1 MQHKNSSGK
10 VQRNSSGKR
19 QSNSSGKVQGNSSE
33 KRERNLSGRGQ
44 RNEVPLRIVYEDDF
58 LIVVE
63 KREGLLSVGT
73 VRGKEEVTAH
83 SLLNNYVRNTA
94 QRGSFSATCK
104 HSSYGERGAEGRN
117 YDKGSFSAT
126 GKHSSYGERGAE
138 GRNYAGGKFSGYTGP
153 LAASCLQGGDV
164 VHRGHS
170 APRVYIVHR
179 LDRETSGL
187 MVFAKSEEIKHALQE
202 NWENV
207 VTKRCYVAV
216 VNGIPDGKYMPPQG
230 TIRTWLKEN
239 SAFIVYSSPKDNGG
253 QLAITNYKVLGTNPS
268 ARKTLMELELDT
280 GRKNQIR
287 VHMQEMGMPIFGDKK
302 YYGENPAQLAENK
315 KARRLYLHAYI
326 LNFIHP
332 VTGKEM
338 KFTTGIPRLFHALC
352 SLVED

>member
-1 MQHKNSSGK
+1 MQRKNLSGK
-10 VQRNSSGKR
+10 VQE
-19 QSNSSGKVQGNSSE
+19 NSSE

-94 QRGSFSATCK
+94 PKGSYAAGR
-104 HSSYGERGAEGRN
+104 YG
-117 YDKGSFSAT
+117 DKGAV
-126 GKHSSYGERGAE
+126 
-138 GRNYAGGKFSGYTGP
+138 GRSYAGGRFTG
-153 LAASCLQGGDV
+153 
-164 VHRGHS
+164 HRGHS

-230 TIRTWLKEN
+230 TIRSWLKEN

-253 QLAITNYKVLGTNPS
+253 QLAITNYKVLATNPS

>member
-1 MQHKNSSGK
+1 MQHKN
-10 VQRNSSGKR
+10 
-19 QSNSSGKVQGNSSE
+19 
-33 KRERNLSGRGQ
+33 LSGRRQ
-44 RNEVPLRIVYEDDF
+44 RNDVPLRIVFEDDF

-73 VRGKEEVTAH
+73 ARGKEEVTAH
-83 SLLNNYVRNTA
+83 SLLNNYVRNA
-94 QRGSFSATCK
+94 AP
-104 HSSYGERGAEGRN
+104 
-117 YDKGSFSAT
+117 KGSYAA
-126 GKHSSYGERGAE
+126 GRYGNGDAA
-138 GRNYAGGKFSGYTGP
+138 GRSYAGGRFTGQRGY
-153 LAASCLQGGDV
+153 
-164 VHRGHS
+164 S

-187 MVFAKSEEIKHALQE
+187 MVFAKSEEIKHTMQE

-216 VNGIPDGKYMPPQG
+216 VNGVPDGKYMPQEG

-239 SAFIVYSSPKDNGG
+239 SAFMVYSSYKDNGG
-253 QLAITNYKVLGTNPS
+253 QLAITNYKVLGTNTS
-268 ARKTLMELELDT
+268 ARKTLMELELET

-338 KFTTGIPRLFHALC
+338 KFTTGIPRLFHTLC

>member
-1 MQHKNSSGK
+1 MQHKN
-10 VQRNSSGKR
+10 
-19 QSNSSGKVQGNSSE
+19 
-33 KRERNLSGRGQ
+33 LSGRRQ
-44 RNEVPLRIVYEDDF
+44 RNDVPLRIVYEDDF

-73 VRGKEEVTAH
+73 ARGKEEVTAH

-94 QRGSFSATCK
+94 P
-104 HSSYGERGAEGRN
+104 
-117 YDKGSFSAT
+117 KGSYAAGRYGNGSA
-126 GKHSSYGERGAE
+126 A
-138 GRNYAGGKFSGYTGP
+138 GRSYAGGRFTG
-153 LAASCLQGGDV
+153 
-164 VHRGHS
+164 HRGHS

-216 VNGIPDGKYMPPQG
+216 VNGVPDGKYMPQEG

-239 SAFIVYSSPKDNGG
+239 SAFMVYSSYKDNGG
-253 QLAITNYKVLGTNPS
+253 QLAITNYKVLGTNS
-268 ARKTLMELELDT
+268 STRKTLMELELET

-338 KFTTGIPRLFHALC
+338 KFTTGIPRLFHTLC

>member
-1 MQHKNSSGK
+1 MQHKN
-10 VQRNSSGKR
+10 
-19 QSNSSGKVQGNSSE
+19 
-33 KRERNLSGRGQ
+33 LSGRKQ
-44 RNEVPLRIVYEDDF
+44 RNDVPLRIVYEDDF

-73 VRGKEEVTAH
+73 ARGKEEVTAH

-94 QRGSFSATCK
+94 PRGSYAAGR
-104 HSSYGERGAEGRN
+104 YGDRGA
-117 YDKGSFSAT
+117 
-126 GKHSSYGERGAE
+126 AE
-138 GRNYAGGKFSGYTGP
+138 RNYAGGRFTG
-153 LAASCLQGGDV
+153 
-164 VHRGHS
+164 HRGHS

-216 VNGIPDGKYMPPQG
+216 VNGVPDGKYMPQKG

-239 SAFIVYSSPKDNGG
+239 SAFMVYSSYKDNGG
-253 QLAITNYKVLGTNPS
+253 QLAITNYKVLGTNS
-268 ARKTLMELELDT
+268 STRKTLMELELET

-338 KFTTGIPRLFHALC
+338 KFTTGIPRLFHTLC

>member
-1 MQHKNSSGK
+1 MQRKNLSGK
-10 VQRNSSGKR
+10 VQE
-19 QSNSSGKVQGNSSE
+19 NSSE

-94 QRGSFSATCK
+94 PKGSYAAGR
-104 HSSYGERGAEGRN
+104 YG
-117 YDKGSFSAT
+117 DKGAV
-126 GKHSSYGERGAE
+126 
-138 GRNYAGGKFSGYTGP
+138 GRSYAGGRFTG
-153 LAASCLQGGDV
+153 
-164 VHRGHS
+164 HRGHS

-230 TIRTWLKEN
+230 TIRSWLKEN

-253 QLAITNYKVLGTNPS
+253 QLAITNYKVLATNPS

-338 KFTTGIPRLFHALC
+338 KFTTGIPRLFHTLC

>member
-1 MQHKNSSGK
+1 MQHKN
-10 VQRNSSGKR
+10 
-19 QSNSSGKVQGNSSE
+19 
-33 KRERNLSGRGQ
+33 LSGRRQ
-44 RNEVPLRIVYEDDF
+44 RNDVPLRIVYEDDF

-73 VRGKEEVTAH
+73 ARGKEEVTAH

-94 QRGSFSATCK
+94 PKGSYAAGRYGNGGAAGR
-104 HSSYGERGAEGRN
+104 SYAGERFPG
-117 YDKGSFSAT
+117 
-126 GKHSSYGERGAE
+126 
-138 GRNYAGGKFSGYTGP
+138 
-153 LAASCLQGGDV
+153 
-164 VHRGHS
+164 HRGHS

-216 VNGIPDGKYMPPQG
+216 VNGVPDGKCMPQEG

-239 SAFIVYSSPKDNGG
+239 SAFTVYSSFKDNGG
-253 QLAITNYKVLGTNPS
+253 QLAITNYKVLGTNTC
-268 ARKTLMELELDT
+268 ARKTLMELELET

-338 KFTTGIPRLFHALC
+338 KFTTGIPRLFHTLC

>member
-1 MQHKNSSGK
+1 MQGVLGVKGKIIQVIVMQHKNLSGK

-44 RNEVPLRIVYEDDF
+44 RNELPLRIVYEDDF

-83 SLLNNYVRNTA
+83 SLLNNYVRNTTPK
-94 QRGSFSATCK
+94 GSYAAGR
-104 HSSYGERGAEGRN
+104 YGDRGAVGR
-117 YDKGSFSAT
+117 S
-126 GKHSSYGERGAE
+126 
-138 GRNYAGGKFSGYTGP
+138 YAGGRSTGH
-153 LAASCLQGGDV
+153 S
-164 VHRGHS
+164 GHS

-338 KFTTGIPRLFHALC
+338 KFTTGIPRLFHTLC

>member
-1 MQHKNSSGK
+1 MQHK
-10 VQRNSSGKR
+10 
-19 QSNSSGKVQGNSSE
+19 
-33 KRERNLSGRGQ
+33 NLSGRGQ

-73 VRGKEEVTAH
+73 ARGKEEVTAH

-94 QRGSFSATCK
+94 PR
-104 HSSYGERGAEGRN
+104 
-117 YDKGSFSAT
+117 GSFSAT
-126 GKHSSYGERGAE
+126 GKHSSYGERGVE

-153 LAASCLQGGDV
+153 LAASCLRGGDV

-253 QLAITNYKVLGTNPS
+253 QLAITNYKVLATNPS

>member
-1 MQHKNSSGK
+1 MQDK
-10 VQRNSSGKR
+10 
-19 QSNSSGKVQGNSSE
+19 
-33 KRERNLSGRGQ
+33 NLSGRGQ
-44 RNEVPLRIVYEDDF
+44 RNELPLRIVYEDDF

-94 QRGSFSATCK
+94 PKGSYAAGR
-104 HSSYGERGAEGRN
+104 YGDRGAVGR
-117 YDKGSFSAT
+117 S
-126 GKHSSYGERGAE
+126 
-138 GRNYAGGKFSGYTGP
+138 YAGGRSTG
-153 LAASCLQGGDV
+153 
-164 VHRGHS
+164 HRGNS

-216 VNGIPDGKYMPPQG
+216 VNGIPDGKYMPLQG

-253 QLAITNYKVLGTNPS
+253 QLAITNYKVLATNPS

>member
-1 MQHKNSSGK
+1 MQHK
-10 VQRNSSGKR
+10 
-19 QSNSSGKVQGNSSE
+19 
-33 KRERNLSGRGQ
+33 NLSGRGQ
-44 RNEVPLRIVYEDDF
+44 RNELPLRIVYEDDF

-94 QRGSFSATCK
+94 QRGSFSAT
-104 HSSYGERGAEGRN
+104 
-117 YDKGSFSAT
+117 
-126 GKHSSYGERGAE
+126 GKHSSYGERGAV
-138 GRNYAGGKFSGYTGP
+138 GRSYAGGRSTG
-153 LAASCLQGGDV
+153 
-164 VHRGHS
+164 HRGHS

>member
-1 MQHKNSSGK
+1 MQHKN
-10 VQRNSSGKR
+10 
-19 QSNSSGKVQGNSSE
+19 
-33 KRERNLSGRGQ
+33 LSGRKQ
-44 RNEVPLRIVYEDDF
+44 RNDVPLRIVFEDDF

-73 VRGKEEVTAH
+73 ARGKEEVTAH

-94 QRGSFSATCK
+94 PKGSYAAGR
-104 HSSYGERGAEGRN
+104 YGDRGAVGR
-117 YDKGSFSAT
+117 S
-126 GKHSSYGERGAE
+126 
-138 GRNYAGGKFSGYTGP
+138 YAGGRFTGN
-153 LAASCLQGGDV
+153 
-164 VHRGHS
+164 RGHS

-216 VNGIPDGKYMPPQG
+216 VNGVPDGKYMPQEG

-239 SAFIVYSSPKDNGG
+239 SAFTVYSSFKDNGG
-253 QLAITNYKVLGTNPS
+253 QLAITNYKVLGTNTS
-268 ARKTLMELELDT
+268 ARKTLIELELET

-338 KFTTGIPRLFHALC
+338 KFTTGIPRLFHTLC
-352 SLVED
+352 SLVKD

>member
-1 MQHKNSSGK
+1 M
-10 VQRNSSGKR
+10 
-19 QSNSSGKVQGNSSE
+19 
-33 KRERNLSGRGQ
+33 
-44 RNEVPLRIVYEDDF
+44 
-58 LIVVE
+58 
-63 KREGLLSVGT
+63 GT
-73 VRGKEEVTAH
+73 ARGKEEVTAH

-94 QRGSFSATCK
+94 PKGSYAAGR
-104 HSSYGERGAEGRN
+104 YGDRGAAGR
-117 YDKGSFSAT
+117 S
-126 GKHSSYGERGAE
+126 
-138 GRNYAGGKFSGYTGP
+138 YAGGRFTGN
-153 LAASCLQGGDV
+153 
-164 VHRGHS
+164 RGHS

-216 VNGIPDGKYMPPQG
+216 VNGVPDGKYMPQEG

-239 SAFIVYSSPKDNGG
+239 SAFMVYSSYKDNGG
-253 QLAITNYKVLGTNPS
+253 QLAITNYKVLGTNS
-268 ARKTLMELELDT
+268 STRKTLMELELET